1 MISGLEES
9 HVTGE
14 HNRCPLCFA
23 ALWAPPSEPLG
34 HKRCPR
40 CGADLWV
47 VGQWFFLR
55 KSGQSLFELLAEL
68 VGHQWLDVAGRAL
81 SAGDFERMLKNA
93 DSLDVVELVM
103 ELEESMKSDDGY
115 GL

>member
-1 MISGLEES
+1 M
-9 HVTGE
+9 TGKR
-14 HNRCPLCFA
+14 NRCPFCHA
-23 ALWAPPSEPLG
+23 ALWVPDSQPLG
-34 HKRCPR
+34 SKRCPR

-55 KSGQSLFELLAEL
+55 KSGQSLYDLLAEL
-68 VGHQWLDVAGRAL
+68 VGQQWLDVAGRPL
-81 SAGDFERMLKNA
+81 SARDFERMLKNA

-103 ELEESMKSDDGY
+103 ELEESMKSDDGH